1 MQIGYGRSALAVLV
15 AGAILLATPAAAQR
29 AAVGDGP
36 SAPVGDEA
44 ARAGV
49 RPVFPDPERDAPLA
63 KLGAAESARLRQA
76 EAAVRRAIARRVFPG
91 AVLVVGSHDRIL
103 YSRGYGRG
111 TWSRTSRTP
120 SPTRSLWDLASLTKV
135 VGTAG
140 VAARLVE
147 RGALDLDAPV
157 VRFVPEFSGLG
168 REAVTV
174 RMLLDHTSGLR
185 PFLRFWAA
193 PTRDSAF
200 ALLWHE
206 PLVRPPGR
214 SAVYSDLNAILLGR
228 VLEAVTGLSLD
239 EAVRREVLDPLDLA
253 QTGFRPPERAWVRAI
268 PTGRD
273 AGEPVVGIVND
284 RNAEALGGVVG
295 HAGLFATGH
304 DVARVAQAWLAAAIG
319 ADSSWLRPTTVHRFL
334 QRTPASGSRF
344 LGWDGRDPLPAD
356 PKEPS
361 IFGATASACVFGHT
375 GWTGTMMW
383 MDPATDRFVVLLTNR
398 SYDPKVKDSFRRL
411 KLVRAAVS
419 DALALRPAPALAAV
433 APCTGGDGTGP
444 ACLPAASAQ

>member
-1 MQIGYGRSALAVLV
+1 MQIGQGRLALTVL
-15 AGAILLATPAAAQR
+15 ATGAIFFATPAAAQR
-29 AAVGDGP
+29 AATGDGP
-36 SAPVGDEA
+36 FAAVGDEA
-44 ARAGV
+44 ARVGV
-49 RPVFPDPERDAPLA
+49 RPVFPDPERNVPVA
-63 KLGAAESARLRQA
+63 KVPAAEAARLRRA
-76 EAAVRRAIARRVFPG
+76 DAAVQRALARRVFPG

-111 TWSRTSRTP
+111 TWSRSSRMP

-140 VAARLVE
+140 VVARLVE
-147 RGALDLDAPV
+147 RGELELDAPV

-168 REAVTV
+168 REVVTV

-193 PTRDSAF
+193 PSRDSAY

-206 PLVRPPGR
+206 PLVRPAGQ

-228 VLEAVTGLSLD
+228 VIEQVTGLPLD
-239 EAVRREVLDPLDLA
+239 EAVRKEVLDPLDLA
-253 QTGFRPPERAWVRAI
+253 QTGFRPPERAWIRAI

-284 RNAEALGGVVG
+284 RNAESLGGVVG

-319 ADSSWLRPTTVHRFL
+319 ADSSWLRPITVHRFL

-344 LGWDGRDPLPAD
+344 LGWDGRDPLPDD

-361 IFGATASACVFGHT
+361 IFGAVASPCVFGHT

-398 SYDPKVKDSFRRL
+398 SYDPKVKDSFRKL

-419 DALALRPAPALAAV
+419 DALALRPVHAAAPSISMC
-433 APCTGGDGTGP
+433 P
-444 ACLPAASAQ
+444 

>member
-1 MQIGYGRSALAVLV
+1 MQIGHGRLALTVLV
-15 AGAILLATPAAAQR
+15 TGAVLLATPAAAQR
-29 AAVGDGP
+29 AATGDGP
-36 SAPVGDEA
+36 FAAVGDEA
-44 ARAGV
+44 ARVGL
-49 RPVFPDPERDAPLA
+49 RPVFPDPERDAPSA
-63 KLGAAESARLRQA
+63 KVSAAEAARLRKA
-76 EAAVRRAIARRVFPG
+76 DAAVRRALARRIFPG
-91 AVLVVGSHDRIL
+91 AVLLVGSHDRIL

-140 VAARLVE
+140 VVARLVE
-147 RGALDLDAPV
+147 RGELDLDAPV
-157 VRFVPEFSGLG
+157 ARFVPQFSGLG

-193 PTRDSAF
+193 PTRDSAY

-206 PLVRPPGR
+206 PLVRPVGQ

-228 VLEAVTGLSLD
+228 VIESVTGLTLD
-239 EAVRREVLDPLDLA
+239 DAVRREVLDPLALA
-253 QTGFRPPERAWVRAI
+253 QTGFRPPERAWVRAM

-284 RNAEALGGVVG
+284 RNAESLGGVVG
-295 HAGLFATGH
+295 HAGLFATGQ
-304 DVARVAQAWLAAAIG
+304 DVARVAQAWLGAAIG
-319 ADSSWLRPTTVHRFL
+319 ADSSWLRPGTVHRFL

-344 LGWDGRDPLPAD
+344 LGWDGRDPQPED

-361 IFGATASACVFGHT
+361 IFGAVASACVFGHT

-398 SYDPKVKDSFRRL
+398 SYDPKVKDSFKKL

-419 DALALRPAPALAAV
+419 DALALRPVHAAAPSISMC
-433 APCTGGDGTGP
+433 P
-444 ACLPAASAQ
+444 